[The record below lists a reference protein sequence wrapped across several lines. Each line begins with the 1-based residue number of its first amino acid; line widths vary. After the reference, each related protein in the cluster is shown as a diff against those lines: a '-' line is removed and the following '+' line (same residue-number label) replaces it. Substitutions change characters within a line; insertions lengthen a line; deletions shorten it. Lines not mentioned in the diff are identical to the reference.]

1 MPAQVADYFGPKNV
15 GPIYGLML
23 TAWGFASVFGPLLMA
38 QMRETTGSY
47 RTTLH
52 VIALVMAM
60 SVVLPGVLLQARL
73 RSQVTTS

>member
-1 MPAQVADYFGPKNV
+1 
-15 GPIYGLML
+15 
-23 TAWGFASVFGPLLMA
+23 MA

-47 RTTLH
+47 RATLH